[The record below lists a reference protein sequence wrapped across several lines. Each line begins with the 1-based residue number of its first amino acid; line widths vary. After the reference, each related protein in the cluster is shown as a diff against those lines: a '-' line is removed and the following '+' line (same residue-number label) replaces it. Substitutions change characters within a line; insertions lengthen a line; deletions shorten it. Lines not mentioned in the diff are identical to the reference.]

1 MKSLPVLLYYRFHPE
16 LSDNYTVSIDA
27 FRRQLA
33 FLKENDYS
41 SISCKQ
47 LYGFLMNVD
56 KLPDKPFMITFD
68 EGHISQYSYAMSI
81 LEEFGFT
88 AIFFVYGDWVLSGS
102 SGKNRNFQVCMD
114 INQLRD
120 LREAGF
126 EIGINGYSGMNFKA
140 SKLTDI
146 QTEISKSMI
155 LFNRF
160 GLILTNA
167 LAYPYGES
175 HTGFLKRE
183 KMYRM
188 LKQQKVML
196 AFNNSNKVNNLFK
209 TNRLNINRIEIKGKD
224 SYKDFLTKITGRAEN
239 GFKTTTIY
247 RRLKLLNG

>member
-1 MKSLPVLLYYRFHPE
+1 MKSLPVLLYYRFHAE
-16 LSDNYTVSIDA
+16 LSDNYTVSIGA

-33 FLKENDYS
+33 FLKENGYS
-41 SISCKQ
+41 SISCRQ
-47 LYGFLMNVD
+47 LYGSLMNID
-56 KLPDKPFMITFD
+56 QLPEKPFLITFV

-88 AIFFVYGDWVLSGS
+88 AIFFVYGDWVLGGS
-102 SGKNRNFQVCMD
+102 FIKNRDLQVCMG

-126 EIGINGYSGMNFKA
+126 EIGINGYSGMNFRA
-140 SKLTDI
+140 SKLIDV
-146 QTEISKSMI
+146 QTEISKSMT
-155 LFNRF
+155 LFDKF
-160 GLILTNA
+160 ELTLTNA

-175 HTGFLKRE
+175 HTGFLKRK

-209 TNRLNINRIEIKGKD
+209 TNRLNISRIEIKGKD
-224 SYKDFLTKITGRAEN
+224 SEKDLLAKITGMTGN
-239 GFKTTTIY
+239 VFKTTAIY
-247 RRLKLLNG
+247 RRLKLLNK